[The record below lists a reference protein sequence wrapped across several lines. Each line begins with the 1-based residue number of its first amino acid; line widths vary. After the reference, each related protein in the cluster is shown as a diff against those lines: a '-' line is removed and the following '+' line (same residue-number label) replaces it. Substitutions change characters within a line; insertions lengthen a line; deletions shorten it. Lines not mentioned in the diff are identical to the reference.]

1 MNSNQRVWEADA
13 DSDEPRHDGPG
24 PDLMGA
30 GTLLGDDV
38 YDVDQQKVGSLKEF
52 MIDIANG
59 KVIYAVLS
67 VGGFLGVADRL
78 FAVPWKALTL
88 DAQNQRFTI
97 NVGKDAFKNAPGFDK
112 DHWPSMADPA
122 WAAGIHKFY
131 GASYPN
137 DRDL

>member
-13 DSDEPRHDGPG
+13 DSDGPSHDGPG

-38 YDVDQQKVGSLKEF
+38 YDVDQEKVGSLKEF
-52 MIDIANG
+52 MIDTASG
-59 KVIYAVLS
+59 RVIYAVLS
-67 VGGFLGVADRL
+67 VGGFLGLADRL
-78 FAVPWKALTL
+78 FAVPWKALRL
-88 DAQNQRFTI
+88 DPQNKRFTI
-97 NVGKDAFKNAPGFDK
+97 NVEKDAFKNAPGFDK

-131 GASYPN
+131 GATYPN
-137 DRDL
+137 DRGI